1 MVDCAGWLIL
11 DLAAAKHYL
20 SAASTD
26 LSGLEEHLLI
36 HKVKKTQRK
45 RHFILSVAIAFS
57 SLLCIAHAQET
68 GSYRVVNVRSGS
80 ALNVRAEHNSASADI
95 GSASPGTTVNVVDFS
110 PNGHWA
116 KIKWE
121 QSYGWVSKRF
131 LSLEQA
137 SDVDVAAL
145 ASLQS
150 KQAQPAYTA
159 EQLAAASLAVEA
171 ATTAPAM
178 AALRQTD
185 ASQNPNISCA
195 GNGPNWNLTLD
206 KFGALVFQAPDQ
218 NSLYATTQ
226 WRQSINNKDTYAFAV
241 SDIKGTLLK
250 KTCIDRR
257 SNQNFEWQLEL
268 NTNGFGGQEQL
279 SGCCTSQ

>member
-1 MVDCAGWLIL
+1 M
-11 DLAAAKHYL
+11 
-20 SAASTD
+20 
-26 LSGLEEHLLI
+26 I
-36 HKVKKTQRK
+36 HKVKKTRRK
-45 RHFILSVAIAFS
+45 RNFILSVAMVFS

-68 GSYRVVNVRSGS
+68 GSYRVINVRTGS

-95 GSASPGTTVNVVDFS
+95 GSASPGTTVEVVDFS
-110 PNGHWA
+110 PNGNWA

-121 QSYGWVSKRF
+121 QSHGWVSKRF
-131 LSLEQA
+131 LTLEQA
-137 SDVDVAAL
+137 SDVDVSALAAL
-145 ASLQS
+145 QNT
-150 KQAQPAYTA
+150 QEQTAYTA

-171 ATTAPAM
+171 ASSPPAM

-185 ASQNPNISCA
+185 SSQNPNISCV

-226 WRQSINNKDTYAFAV
+226 WRQSINNKNTYVFAV

-250 KTCIDRR
+250 KTCVDRHNNK
-257 SNQNFEWQLEL
+257 SFDWQLEL
-268 NTNGFGGQEQL
+268 HTNGFGGQEQL